1 MDMANLEGFEAV
13 LNHFRSTLEVMIS
26 NIVMGVTPD
35 CYGTS

>member
-13 LNHFRSTLEVMIS
+13 LNHFRSTLEVTIS
-26 NIVMGVTPD
+26 KRVIGVTPD